1 MKTMSIWVAS
11 ATLFLASMGICSCSM
26 GSTTSSEMRGSLEF
40 TQDDLREKPFKAI
53 DVDMVA
59 SVYYTQN
66 DGDECSVRLDY
77 SAIKDAEFVQKL
89 KEKIKVVY
97 RDGGSFGG
105 GIPEAWRC
113 GSLYHIYH
121 TKKRFF
127 QYLALHLHQLVF
139 SYHF

>member
-66 DGDECSVRLDY
+66 DGDECSVRLDTLP
-77 SAIKDAEFVQKL
+77 SRML
-89 KEKIKVVY
+89 S
-97 RDGGSFGG
+97 SFRNSRRKSRWC
-105 GIPEAWRC
+105 IETA
-113 GSLYHIYH
+113 
-121 TKKRFF
+121 K
-127 QYLALHLHQLVF
+127 
-139 SYHF
+139 